1 LVRLTVDMP
10 ASELS
15 SQTDDLVANVLA
27 AYLRVLLWQRR
38 DQDVTRGVRR
48 ALEAAPEELQDLIP
62 PQPPVAPD
70 PFDWQW
76 PKHP

>member
-1 LVRLTVDMP
+1 
-10 ASELS
+10 
-15 SQTDDLVANVLA
+15 LVANVLA